1 PARPRAATPPA
12 LSVVLYGADG
22 LLAHC
27 LSAAC
32 RAEGIHVF
40 STSEEGDIE
49 PVVAQCLAKGG
60 VPVLLIDAPV
70 SADPR
75 FAPRAL
81 ANLRRRQQEARPGLC
96 SVQLAAPGG
105 PFLPAAPSEGV
116 VAVFARPPR
125 ETPPAALI
133 DGLEGFLAVFPGQ
146 LRAHVRSQV
155 PWALSRLRDSLT
167 ALRDFNDGSSVALS
181 VLRSVAGTWER
192 ALTLVVRGRELHA
205 ERGIGFARG
214 AGREPLPLEG
224 PPLRIAAADS
234 PLLAGAIDGGRCGL
248 ADIAADGSLRALHA
262 RVGAPR
268 HPAALLVPLRA
279 AGTTVSVTYADFGQ
293 REPGPVDLELIE
305 TLAGQAGLAL
315 ERILYRRR
323 AEKAAP

>member
-1 PARPRAATPPA
+1 
-12 LSVVLYGADG
+12 VG
-22 LLAHC
+22 
-27 LSAAC
+27 
-32 RAEGIHVF
+32 
-40 STSEEGDIE
+40 
-49 PVVAQCLAKGG
+49 
-60 VPVLLIDAPV
+60 
-70 SADPR
+70 ADPR

-125 ETPPAALI
+125 EAPPAALV
-133 DGLEGFLAVFPGQ
+133 DGLEGFLTVFPGQ
-146 LRAHVRSQV
+146 LRAHVRAQA
-155 PWALSRLRDSLT
+155 PWALARLRDTLT

-181 VLRSVAGTWER
+181 LLRGVAGTWER

-214 AGREPLPLEG
+214 AGREPQPLEG

-234 PLLAGAIDGGRCGL
+234 PLLAEVLDDGRCRL
-248 ADIAADGSLRALHA
+248 ADLADGSLRPLHA

-293 REPGPVDLELIE
+293 REPGAADLELIE
-305 TLAGQAGLAL
+305 TLAEQAGLAL